1 MVINLAYYLI
11 FGLILFFIINY
22 IKMKDKSIKN
32 FLPII
37 LIYIIIISGIIANKD
52 INTNIFLVVV
62 VEFFIRLIS
71 NLLSNDN
78 DDNLRFIYEY
88 VLYILM
94 SLIIN
99 NVFINKVD
107 NIFLGGESLKIV
119 VWILIILYLYQ
130 NIKIIDN
137 PVIIE
142 EKPIDNSKYRE
153 YIVESLKQISKHLE
167 EKGWTDRFMYYISD
181 EPFAWH
187 PNIIKQ
193 MIALCDAIHEGA
205 PKMKI
210 YCSTWKYVP
219 KWVGK
224 LDIWGVGAQGQASE
238 NEIKLLKDSGADII
252 TTTDGHF
259 VLDNPYNAL
268 ERLMPLYC
276 YKYGFVSKSG
286 FKFNDDNLILLTL
299 ADIYK

>member
-1 MVINLAYYLI
+1 MIVNLAYYLI

-88 VLYILM
+88 VLYIVM

-153 YIVESLKQISKHLE
+153 YIVTNYAKFKNLYNDEIDTDNSLLKNLLYAI
-167 EKGWTDRFMYYISD
+167 
-181 EPFAWH
+181 
-187 PNIIKQ
+187 
-193 MIALCDAIHEGA
+193 MIYEDKKRNKYLRAIDNLFIGKINKLYKVGIMQV
-205 PKMKI
+205 PSKI
-210 YCSTWKYVP
+210 YLTDVESIKIVENKLIKIYNKYLIADELTMVN
-219 KWVGK
+219 K
-224 LDIWGVGAQGQASE
+224 I
-238 NEIKLLKDSGADII
+238 LKDYYKDDLIVNNVTYI
-252 TTTDGHF
+252 
-259 VLDNPYNAL
+259 YNVINNFL
-268 ERLMPLYC
+268 SLR
-276 YKYGFVSKSG
+276 
-286 FKFNDDNLILLTL
+286 
-299 ADIYK
+299 

>member
-1 MVINLAYYLI
+1 MIVNLAYYLI

-153 YIVESLKQISKHLE
+153 YIVTNYAKFKNLYNNEIDTDNSLLKNLLYAI
-167 EKGWTDRFMYYISD
+167 
-181 EPFAWH
+181 
-187 PNIIKQ
+187 
-193 MIALCDAIHEGA
+193 MIYEDKKRNKYLRAIDNLFIGKINKLYKVGIMQV
-205 PKMKI
+205 PSKI
-210 YCSTWKYVP
+210 YLTDVESIKIVENKLIKIYNKYLIADELTMVN
-219 KWVGK
+219 K
-224 LDIWGVGAQGQASE
+224 I
-238 NEIKLLKDSGADII
+238 LKDYYKDDLIVNNVTYI
-252 TTTDGHF
+252 
-259 VLDNPYNAL
+259 YNVINNFL
-268 ERLMPLYC
+268 SLR
-276 YKYGFVSKSG
+276 
-286 FKFNDDNLILLTL
+286 
-299 ADIYK
+299 

>member
-1 MVINLAYYLI
+1 MIVNLAYYLI

-88 VLYILM
+88 VLYIVM

-153 YIVESLKQISKHLE
+153 YIVTNYAKFKNLYNNEIDTDNSLLKNLLYAI
-167 EKGWTDRFMYYISD
+167 
-181 EPFAWH
+181 
-187 PNIIKQ
+187 
-193 MIALCDAIHEGA
+193 MIYEDKKRNKYLRAIDNLFIGKINKLYKVGIMQV
-205 PKMKI
+205 PSKI
-210 YCSTWKYVP
+210 YLTDVESIKIVENKLIKIYNKYLIADELTMVN
-219 KWVGK
+219 K
-224 LDIWGVGAQGQASE
+224 I
-238 NEIKLLKDSGADII
+238 LKDYYKDDLIVNNVKYI
-252 TTTDGHF
+252 
-259 VLDNPYNAL
+259 YNVINNFL
-268 ERLMPLYC
+268 SLR
-276 YKYGFVSKSG
+276 
-286 FKFNDDNLILLTL
+286 
-299 ADIYK
+299 

>member
-1 MVINLAYYLI
+1 MIVNLAYYLI

-22 IKMKDKSIKN
+22 IKMKDKGIKN

-153 YIVESLKQISKHLE
+153 YIVTNYAKFKNLYNNEIDTDNSLLKNLLYAI
-167 EKGWTDRFMYYISD
+167 
-181 EPFAWH
+181 
-187 PNIIKQ
+187 
-193 MIALCDAIHEGA
+193 MIYEDKKRNKYLRAIDNLFIGKINKLYKVGIMQV
-205 PKMKI
+205 PSKI
-210 YCSTWKYVP
+210 YLTDVESIKIVENKLIKIYNKYLIADELTMVN
-219 KWVGK
+219 K
-224 LDIWGVGAQGQASE
+224 I
-238 NEIKLLKDSGADII
+238 LKDYYKDDLIVNNVTYI
-252 TTTDGHF
+252 
-259 VLDNPYNAL
+259 YNVINNFL
-268 ERLMPLYC
+268 SLR
-276 YKYGFVSKSG
+276 
-286 FKFNDDNLILLTL
+286 
-299 ADIYK
+299 

>member
-119 VWILIILYLYQ
+119 VWILIILYLYE

-153 YIVESLKQISKHLE
+153 YIVTNYAKFKNLYNNEIDTDNSLLKNLLYAI
-167 EKGWTDRFMYYISD
+167 
-181 EPFAWH
+181 
-187 PNIIKQ
+187 
-193 MIALCDAIHEGA
+193 MIYEDKKRNKYLRAIDNLFIGKINKLYKVGIMQV
-205 PKMKI
+205 PSKI
-210 YCSTWKYVP
+210 YLTDVESIKIVENKLIKIYNKYLIADELTMVN
-219 KWVGK
+219 K
-224 LDIWGVGAQGQASE
+224 I
-238 NEIKLLKDSGADII
+238 LKDYYKDDLIVNNVTYI
-252 TTTDGHF
+252 
-259 VLDNPYNAL
+259 YNVINNFL
-268 ERLMPLYC
+268 SLR
-276 YKYGFVSKSG
+276 
-286 FKFNDDNLILLTL
+286 
-299 ADIYK
+299 

>member
-153 YIVESLKQISKHLE
+153 YIVTNYAKFKNLYNNEIDTDNSLLKNLLYAI
-167 EKGWTDRFMYYISD
+167 
-181 EPFAWH
+181 
-187 PNIIKQ
+187 
-193 MIALCDAIHEGA
+193 MIYEDKKRNKYLRAIDNLFIGKINKLYKVGIMQV
-205 PKMKI
+205 PSKI
-210 YCSTWKYVP
+210 YLTDVESIKIVENKLIKIYNKYLIADELTMVN
-219 KWVGK
+219 K
-224 LDIWGVGAQGQASE
+224 I
-238 NEIKLLKDSGADII
+238 LKDYYKDDLIVNNVTYI
-252 TTTDGHF
+252 
-259 VLDNPYNAL
+259 YNVINNFL
-268 ERLMPLYC
+268 SLR
-276 YKYGFVSKSG
+276 
-286 FKFNDDNLILLTL
+286 
-299 ADIYK
+299 

>member
-1 MVINLAYYLI
+1 MIINLAYYLI

-88 VLYILM
+88 VLYIVM

-153 YIVESLKQISKHLE
+153 YIVTNYAKFKNLYNNEIDTDNSLLKNLLYAI
-167 EKGWTDRFMYYISD
+167 
-181 EPFAWH
+181 
-187 PNIIKQ
+187 
-193 MIALCDAIHEGA
+193 MIYEDKKRNKYLRAIDNLFIGKINKLYKVGIMQV
-205 PKMKI
+205 PSKI
-210 YCSTWKYVP
+210 YLTDVESIKIVENKLIKIYNKYLIADELTMVN
-219 KWVGK
+219 K
-224 LDIWGVGAQGQASE
+224 I
-238 NEIKLLKDSGADII
+238 LKDYYKDDLIVNNI
-252 TTTDGHF
+252 TYI
-259 VLDNPYNAL
+259 YNVINNFL
-268 ERLMPLYC
+268 SLR
-276 YKYGFVSKSG
+276 
-286 FKFNDDNLILLTL
+286 
-299 ADIYK
+299 

>member
-1 MVINLAYYLI
+1 MIVNLAYYLI

-78 DDNLRFIYEY
+78 DDNLKFIYEY
-88 VLYILM
+88 VLYIVM

-99 NVFINKVD
+99 IVFINKVD

-153 YIVESLKQISKHLE
+153 YIVTNYAKFKNLYNNEIDTDNSLLKNLLYAI
-167 EKGWTDRFMYYISD
+167 
-181 EPFAWH
+181 
-187 PNIIKQ
+187 
-193 MIALCDAIHEGA
+193 MIYEDKKRNKYLRAIDNLFIGKINKLYKVGIMQV
-205 PKMKI
+205 PSKI
-210 YCSTWKYVP
+210 YLTDVESIKIVENKLIKIYNKYLIADELTMVN
-219 KWVGK
+219 K
-224 LDIWGVGAQGQASE
+224 I
-238 NEIKLLKDSGADII
+238 LKDYYKDDLIVNNVTYI
-252 TTTDGHF
+252 
-259 VLDNPYNAL
+259 YNVINNFL
-268 ERLMPLYC
+268 SLR
-276 YKYGFVSKSG
+276 
-286 FKFNDDNLILLTL
+286 
-299 ADIYK
+299 

>member
-1 MVINLAYYLI
+1 MIVNLAYYLI

-88 VLYILM
+88 VLYIVM

-153 YIVESLKQISKHLE
+153 YIVINYAKFKNLYNNEIDTDNSLLKNLLYAI
-167 EKGWTDRFMYYISD
+167 
-181 EPFAWH
+181 
-187 PNIIKQ
+187 
-193 MIALCDAIHEGA
+193 MIYEDKKRNKYLRAIDNLFIGKINKLYKVGIMQV
-205 PKMKI
+205 PSKI
-210 YCSTWKYVP
+210 YLTDVESIKIVENKLIKIYNKYLIADELTMVN
-219 KWVGK
+219 K
-224 LDIWGVGAQGQASE
+224 I
-238 NEIKLLKDSGADII
+238 LKDYYKDDLIVNNVTYI
-252 TTTDGHF
+252 
-259 VLDNPYNAL
+259 YNVINNFL
-268 ERLMPLYC
+268 SLR
-276 YKYGFVSKSG
+276 
-286 FKFNDDNLILLTL
+286 
-299 ADIYK
+299 

>member
-1 MVINLAYYLI
+1 MIVNLAYYLI

-37 LIYIIIISGIIANKD
+37 LIYIIIISGIIANKG

-88 VLYILM
+88 VLYIVM

-137 PVIIE
+137 PIIIE

-153 YIVESLKQISKHLE
+153 YIVTNYAKFKNLYNNEIDTDNSLLKNLLYAI
-167 EKGWTDRFMYYISD
+167 
-181 EPFAWH
+181 
-187 PNIIKQ
+187 
-193 MIALCDAIHEGA
+193 MIYEDKKRNKYLRAIDNLFIGKINKLYKVGIMQV
-205 PKMKI
+205 PSKI
-210 YCSTWKYVP
+210 YLTDVESIKIVENKLIKIYNKYLIADELTMVN
-219 KWVGK
+219 K
-224 LDIWGVGAQGQASE
+224 I
-238 NEIKLLKDSGADII
+238 LKDYYKDDLIVNNVTYI
-252 TTTDGHF
+252 
-259 VLDNPYNAL
+259 YNVINNFL
-268 ERLMPLYC
+268 SLR
-276 YKYGFVSKSG
+276 
-286 FKFNDDNLILLTL
+286 
-299 ADIYK
+299 

>member
-1 MVINLAYYLI
+1 MIVNLAYYLI

-62 VEFFIRLIS
+62 VDFFIRLIS

-88 VLYILM
+88 VLYIVM

-153 YIVESLKQISKHLE
+153 YIVTNYAKFKNLYNNEIDTDNSLLKNLLYAI
-167 EKGWTDRFMYYISD
+167 
-181 EPFAWH
+181 
-187 PNIIKQ
+187 
-193 MIALCDAIHEGA
+193 MIYEDKKRNKYLRAIDNLFIGKINKLYKVGIMQV
-205 PKMKI
+205 PSKI
-210 YCSTWKYVP
+210 YLTDVESIKIVENKLIKIYNKYLIADELTMVN
-219 KWVGK
+219 K
-224 LDIWGVGAQGQASE
+224 I
-238 NEIKLLKDSGADII
+238 LKDYYKDDLIVNNVTYI
-252 TTTDGHF
+252 
-259 VLDNPYNAL
+259 YNVINNFL
-268 ERLMPLYC
+268 SLR
-276 YKYGFVSKSG
+276 
-286 FKFNDDNLILLTL
+286 
-299 ADIYK
+299 

>member
-1 MVINLAYYLI
+1 MIVNLAYYLI

-88 VLYILM
+88 VLYIVM

-153 YIVESLKQISKHLE
+153 YIVTNYAKFKNLYNNEIDTDNSLLKNLLYAI
-167 EKGWTDRFMYYISD
+167 
-181 EPFAWH
+181 
-187 PNIIKQ
+187 
-193 MIALCDAIHEGA
+193 MIYEDKKRNKYLRAIDNLFIGKINKLYKVGIMQV
-205 PKMKI
+205 PSKI
-210 YCSTWKYVP
+210 YLTDVESIKIVENKLIKIYNKYLIADELTMVN
-219 KWVGK
+219 K
-224 LDIWGVGAQGQASE
+224 I
-238 NEIKLLKDSGADII
+238 LKDYYKDDLIVNNVTYI
-252 TTTDGHF
+252 
-259 VLDNPYNAL
+259 YNVINNFL
-268 ERLMPLYC
+268 SLR
-276 YKYGFVSKSG
+276 
-286 FKFNDDNLILLTL
+286 
-299 ADIYK
+299 

>member
-1 MVINLAYYLI
+1 MIVNLAYYLI

-88 VLYILM
+88 VLYIVM

-153 YIVESLKQISKHLE
+153 YIVTNYAKFKNLYNNEIDTDNSLLKNLLYAI
-167 EKGWTDRFMYYISD
+167 
-181 EPFAWH
+181 
-187 PNIIKQ
+187 
-193 MIALCDAIHEGA
+193 MIYEDKKRNKYLRAIDNLFIGKINKLYKVGIMQV
-205 PKMKI
+205 PSKI
-210 YCSTWKYVP
+210 YLTDVESIKIVENKLTKIYNKYLIADESTMVNK
-219 KWVGK
+219 
-224 LDIWGVGAQGQASE
+224 I
-238 NEIKLLKDSGADII
+238 LKDY
-252 TTTDGHF
+252 
-259 VLDNPYNAL
+259 YND
-268 ERLMPLYC
+268 E
-276 YKYGFVSKSG
+276 
-286 FKFNDDNLILLTL
+286 LIVNNVTY
-299 ADIYK
+299 IYNVINNFLSLR

>member
-1 MVINLAYYLI
+1 MIVNLAYYLI

-88 VLYILM
+88 VLYIVM

-153 YIVESLKQISKHLE
+153 YIVTNYAKFKNLYNNEIDTDNSLLKNLLYAI
-167 EKGWTDRFMYYISD
+167 
-181 EPFAWH
+181 
-187 PNIIKQ
+187 
-193 MIALCDAIHEGA
+193 MIYEDKKRNKYLRAIDNLFIGKINKLYKVGIMQV
-205 PKMKI
+205 PSKI
-210 YCSTWKYVP
+210 YLTDVESIKIVENKLIKIYNKYLIADELTMVN
-219 KWVGK
+219 K
-224 LDIWGVGAQGQASE
+224 I
-238 NEIKLLKDSGADII
+238 LKDYYKDDLIVNNV
-252 TTTDGHF
+252 TY
-259 VLDNPYNAL
+259 VYNVINNFL
-268 ERLMPLYC
+268 SLR
-276 YKYGFVSKSG
+276 
-286 FKFNDDNLILLTL
+286 
-299 ADIYK
+299 

>member
-1 MVINLAYYLI
+1 MIVNLAYYLI

-22 IKMKDKSIKN
+22 IKMKDKSVKN

-88 VLYILM
+88 VLYIVM

-153 YIVESLKQISKHLE
+153 YIVTNYAKFKNLYNNEIDTDNSLLKNLLYAI
-167 EKGWTDRFMYYISD
+167 
-181 EPFAWH
+181 
-187 PNIIKQ
+187 
-193 MIALCDAIHEGA
+193 MIYEDKKRNKYLRAIDNLFIGKINKLYKVGIMQV
-205 PKMKI
+205 PSKI
-210 YCSTWKYVP
+210 YLTDVESIKIVENKLIKIYNKYLIADELTMVN
-219 KWVGK
+219 K
-224 LDIWGVGAQGQASE
+224 I
-238 NEIKLLKDSGADII
+238 LKDYYKDDLIVNNVTYI
-252 TTTDGHF
+252 
-259 VLDNPYNAL
+259 YNVINNFL
-268 ERLMPLYC
+268 SLR
-276 YKYGFVSKSG
+276 
-286 FKFNDDNLILLTL
+286 
-299 ADIYK
+299 

>member
-1 MVINLAYYLI
+1 MIVNLAYYLI

-78 DDNLRFIYEY
+78 DDNLKFIYEY
-88 VLYILM
+88 VLYIVM

-153 YIVESLKQISKHLE
+153 YIVTNYAKFKNLYNNEIDTDNSLLKNLLYAI
-167 EKGWTDRFMYYISD
+167 
-181 EPFAWH
+181 
-187 PNIIKQ
+187 
-193 MIALCDAIHEGA
+193 MIYEDKKRNKYLRAIDNLFIGKINKLYKVGIMQV
-205 PKMKI
+205 PSKI
-210 YCSTWKYVP
+210 YLTDVESIKIVENKLIKIYNKYLIADELTMVN
-219 KWVGK
+219 K
-224 LDIWGVGAQGQASE
+224 I
-238 NEIKLLKDSGADII
+238 LKDYYKDDLIVNNVTYI
-252 TTTDGHF
+252 
-259 VLDNPYNAL
+259 YNVINNFL
-268 ERLMPLYC
+268 SLR
-276 YKYGFVSKSG
+276 
-286 FKFNDDNLILLTL
+286 
-299 ADIYK
+299 

>member
-153 YIVESLKQISKHLE
+153 YIVTNYAKFKNLYNNEIDTDNSLLKNLLYAI
-167 EKGWTDRFMYYISD
+167 
-181 EPFAWH
+181 
-187 PNIIKQ
+187 
-193 MIALCDAIHEGA
+193 MIYEDKKRNKYLRAIDNLFIGKINKLYKVGIMQV
-205 PKMKI
+205 PSKI
-210 YCSTWKYVP
+210 YLTDVESIKIVENKLIKIYNKYLIADELTMVN
-219 KWVGK
+219 K
-224 LDIWGVGAQGQASE
+224 I
-238 NEIKLLKDSGADII
+238 LKDYYKDDLIVNNVTYI
-252 TTTDGHF
+252 
-259 VLDNPYNAL
+259 YNVINNFL
-268 ERLMPLYC
+268 
-276 YKYGFVSKSG
+276 S
-286 FKFNDDNLILLTL
+286 
-299 ADIYK
+299 

>member
-1 MVINLAYYLI
+1 MIVNLAYYLI
-11 FGLILFFIINY
+11 FCLILFFIINY

-88 VLYILM
+88 VLYIVM

-153 YIVESLKQISKHLE
+153 YIVTNYAKFKNLYNNEIDTDNSLLKNLLYAI
-167 EKGWTDRFMYYISD
+167 
-181 EPFAWH
+181 
-187 PNIIKQ
+187 
-193 MIALCDAIHEGA
+193 MIYEDKKRNKYLRAIDNLFIGKINKLYKVGIMQV
-205 PKMKI
+205 PSKI
-210 YCSTWKYVP
+210 YLTDVESIKIVENKLIKIYNKYLIADELTMVN
-219 KWVGK
+219 K
-224 LDIWGVGAQGQASE
+224 I
-238 NEIKLLKDSGADII
+238 LKDYYKDDLIVNNVTYI
-252 TTTDGHF
+252 
-259 VLDNPYNAL
+259 YNVINNFL
-268 ERLMPLYC
+268 SLR
-276 YKYGFVSKSG
+276 
-286 FKFNDDNLILLTL
+286 
-299 ADIYK
+299 

>member
-1 MVINLAYYLI
+1 MIVNLAYYLI

-88 VLYILM
+88 VLYIVM

-107 NIFLGGESLKIV
+107 NIFLGGEYLKIV

-153 YIVESLKQISKHLE
+153 YIVTNYAKFKNLYNNEIDTDNSLLKNLLYAI
-167 EKGWTDRFMYYISD
+167 
-181 EPFAWH
+181 
-187 PNIIKQ
+187 
-193 MIALCDAIHEGA
+193 MIYEDKKRNKYLRAIDNLFIGKINKLYKVGIMQV
-205 PKMKI
+205 PSKI
-210 YCSTWKYVP
+210 YLTDVESIKIVENKLIKIYNKYLIADELTMVN
-219 KWVGK
+219 K
-224 LDIWGVGAQGQASE
+224 I
-238 NEIKLLKDSGADII
+238 LKDYYKDDLIVNNVTYI
-252 TTTDGHF
+252 
-259 VLDNPYNAL
+259 YNVINNFL
-268 ERLMPLYC
+268 SLR
-276 YKYGFVSKSG
+276 
-286 FKFNDDNLILLTL
+286 
-299 ADIYK
+299 

>member
-22 IKMKDKSIKN
+22 IKMKDKSVKN

-88 VLYILM
+88 VLYIVM

-153 YIVESLKQISKHLE
+153 YIVTNYAKFKNLYNNEIDTDNSLLKNLLYAI
-167 EKGWTDRFMYYISD
+167 
-181 EPFAWH
+181 
-187 PNIIKQ
+187 
-193 MIALCDAIHEGA
+193 MIYEDKKRNKYLRAIDNLFIGKINKLYKVGIMQV
-205 PKMKI
+205 PSKI
-210 YCSTWKYVP
+210 YLTDVESIKIVENKLIKIYNKYLIADELTMVN
-219 KWVGK
+219 K
-224 LDIWGVGAQGQASE
+224 I
-238 NEIKLLKDSGADII
+238 LKDYYKDDLIVNNVTYI
-252 TTTDGHF
+252 
-259 VLDNPYNAL
+259 YNVINNFL
-268 ERLMPLYC
+268 SLR
-276 YKYGFVSKSG
+276 
-286 FKFNDDNLILLTL
+286 
-299 ADIYK
+299 

>member
-1 MVINLAYYLI
+1 MIVNLAYYLI

-88 VLYILM
+88 VLYIVM

-153 YIVESLKQISKHLE
+153 YIVTNYAKFKNLYNNEIDTDNSLLKNLLYAI
-167 EKGWTDRFMYYISD
+167 
-181 EPFAWH
+181 
-187 PNIIKQ
+187 
-193 MIALCDAIHEGA
+193 MIYEDKKRNKYLRAIDNLFIGKINKLYKVGIMQV
-205 PKMKI
+205 PSKI
-210 YCSTWKYVP
+210 YLTDVESIKIVENKLIKIYNKYLIADELTMVN
-219 KWVGK
+219 K
-224 LDIWGVGAQGQASE
+224 I
-238 NEIKLLKDSGADII
+238 LKDYYKDDLIVNNI
-252 TTTDGHF
+252 TYI
-259 VLDNPYNAL
+259 YNVINNFL
-268 ERLMPLYC
+268 SLR
-276 YKYGFVSKSG
+276 
-286 FKFNDDNLILLTL
+286 
-299 ADIYK
+299 

>member
-1 MVINLAYYLI
+1 MIVNLAYYLI
-11 FGLILFFIINY
+11 FSLILFFIINY

-88 VLYILM
+88 VLYIVM

-153 YIVESLKQISKHLE
+153 YIVTNYAKFKNLYNNEIDTDNSLLKNLLYAI
-167 EKGWTDRFMYYISD
+167 
-181 EPFAWH
+181 
-187 PNIIKQ
+187 
-193 MIALCDAIHEGA
+193 MIYEDKKRNKYLRAIDNLFIGKINKLYKVGIMQV
-205 PKMKI
+205 PSKI
-210 YCSTWKYVP
+210 YLTDVESIKIVENKLIKIYNKYLIADELTMVN
-219 KWVGK
+219 K
-224 LDIWGVGAQGQASE
+224 I
-238 NEIKLLKDSGADII
+238 LKDYYKDDLIVNNVTYI
-252 TTTDGHF
+252 
-259 VLDNPYNAL
+259 YNVINNFL
-268 ERLMPLYC
+268 SLR
-276 YKYGFVSKSG
+276 
-286 FKFNDDNLILLTL
+286 
-299 ADIYK
+299 

>member
-1 MVINLAYYLI
+1 MIVNLAYYLI

-88 VLYILM
+88 VLYIVM

-119 VWILIILYLYQ
+119 VWILIILHLYQ

-153 YIVESLKQISKHLE
+153 YIVTNYAKFKNLYNNEIDTDNSLLKNLLYAI
-167 EKGWTDRFMYYISD
+167 
-181 EPFAWH
+181 
-187 PNIIKQ
+187 
-193 MIALCDAIHEGA
+193 MIYEDKKRNKYLRAIDNLFIGKINKLYKVGIMQV
-205 PKMKI
+205 PSKI
-210 YCSTWKYVP
+210 YLTDVESIKIVENKLIKIYNKYLIADELTMVN
-219 KWVGK
+219 K
-224 LDIWGVGAQGQASE
+224 I
-238 NEIKLLKDSGADII
+238 LKDYYKDDLIVNNVTYI
-252 TTTDGHF
+252 
-259 VLDNPYNAL
+259 YNVINNFL
-268 ERLMPLYC
+268 SLR
-276 YKYGFVSKSG
+276 
-286 FKFNDDNLILLTL
+286 
-299 ADIYK
+299 

>member
-1 MVINLAYYLI
+1 MIVNLAYYLI

-37 LIYIIIISGIIANKD
+37 LIYIIMISGIIANKD

-88 VLYILM
+88 VLYIVM

-153 YIVESLKQISKHLE
+153 YIVTNYAKFKNLYNNEIDTDNSLLKNLLYAI
-167 EKGWTDRFMYYISD
+167 
-181 EPFAWH
+181 
-187 PNIIKQ
+187 
-193 MIALCDAIHEGA
+193 MIYEDKKRNKYLRAIDNLFIGKINKLYKVGIMQV
-205 PKMKI
+205 PSKI
-210 YCSTWKYVP
+210 YLTDVESIKIVENKLIKIYNKYLIADELTMVN
-219 KWVGK
+219 K
-224 LDIWGVGAQGQASE
+224 I
-238 NEIKLLKDSGADII
+238 LKDYYKDDLIVNNVTYI
-252 TTTDGHF
+252 
-259 VLDNPYNAL
+259 YNVINNFL
-268 ERLMPLYC
+268 SLR
-276 YKYGFVSKSG
+276 
-286 FKFNDDNLILLTL
+286 
-299 ADIYK
+299 